1 MDFEEI
7 IKKVQ
12 WLDDQERKSKTDLNE
27 LTARIAGL
35 NTSTTA
41 LAKQLKAVDQQVH
54 DLSVAAARIEQ
65 FEQILAKHRIEV
77 ARSTEVIE
85 KNAARREQDSVA
97 AHQTD
102 MEELRKAIFELR
114 TAISAEQVASKDR
127 THEDQRRVLALQDLS
142 VAVQAAT
149 RLSQEVQE
157 AQRSIEEARR
167 QDTKRLADI
176 QAEMGSVRKRA
187 DDAREKSTLHND
199 SIRNMENRISELVE
213 TEAARQERHAA
224 FLQQQALQQ
233 VERDR
238 SWKDW
243 QGRFEEFKVQAG
255 NVEGQVAAFEAAVRA
270 AKQAQEAYDGL
281 NQRLER
287 RMAEIGEIQRLADD
301 RIRQEWVAFKADEQK
316 RWTGHTLAQDESI
329 RDLRKDVDKFD
340 QRVNTIDDAAQN
352 LQDQLQQ
359 TTEITE
365 KQLQEFMN
373 VSQDWLAAYERIM
386 GHAKTKA
393 KKAVR

>member
-12 WLDDQERKSKTDLNE
+12 WLDDQERKSKTEIGELN
-27 LTARIAGL
+27 ARIAGL
-35 NTSTTA
+35 NTNTTA
-41 LAKQLKAVDQQVH
+41 LAKQLKAIDQQVH
-54 DLSVAAARIEQ
+54 DLSVAAARLEQ
-65 FEQILAKHRIEV
+65 FDQILAKHRIEV
-77 ARSTEVIE
+77 ARSTEAIE
-85 KNAARREQDSVA
+85 KNAARREQEA
-97 AHQTD
+97 ITAHQSE
-102 MEELRKAIFELR
+102 MEELRKTIFELR
-114 TAISAEQVASKDR
+114 TAVSAEQAARKDR
-127 THEDQRRVLALQDLS
+127 THEDQRRALALQDMS
-142 VAVQAAT
+142 VAVEAAT
-149 RLSQEVQE
+149 HLSKEVQE

-167 QDTKRLADI
+167 QDSKRLADL
-176 QAEMGSVRKRA
+176 QAEMASVRKRA

-199 SIRNMENRISELVE
+199 SIRNMENRIHELLE

-238 SWKDW
+238 AWKDW
-243 QGRFEEFKVQAG
+243 QERFEEFKVQAG

-287 RMAEIGEIQRLADD
+287 RMAEVGEIQRLADE

-329 RDLRKDVDKFD
+329 RDLRKDVDKID
-340 QRVNTIDDAAQN
+340 KRVDAIDDAAQT

-373 VSQDWLAAYERIM
+373 ISQDWLAAYERIM
-386 GHAKTKA
+386 GHSKTKV

>member
-1 MDFEEI
+1 MEFEEI

-12 WLDDQERKSKTDLNE
+12 WLDDQERKSKAELND

-35 NTSTTA
+35 NTNTTA

-65 FEQILAKHRIEV
+65 FDQILAKHRIEV
-77 ARSTEVIE
+77 ARSTEAIE
-85 KNAARREQDSVA
+85 KNAARREQEAIA

-102 MEELRKAIFELR
+102 TEEQRKAIFELR
-114 TAISAEQVASKDR
+114 TAISAEQAARKDR
-127 THEDQRRVLALQDLS
+127 THDDQRRALALQDLS
-142 VAVQAAT
+142 ASVEVAT
-149 RLSQEVQE
+149 HLSKEVQE

-167 QDTKRLADI
+167 QDSKRLADV

-199 SIRNMENRISELVE
+199 SIRNMENRIHELLE

-238 SWKDW
+238 LWKAW
-243 QGRFEEFKVQAG
+243 QERFEEFKVQADT
-255 NVEGQVAAFEAAVRA
+255 VEGQVAAFEAAVRA

-287 RMAEIGEIQRLADD
+287 RMGEIGEIQRLADE

-329 RDLRKDVDKFD
+329 RDLRKDVDKID
-340 QRVNTIDDAAQN
+340 KRVNTIDDAAQT

-373 VSQDWLAAYERIM
+373 ISQDWLAAYERIM
-386 GHAKTKA
+386 GHSKTNV

>member
-12 WLDDQERKSKTDLNE
+12 WLDDQERKAKTDLNE

-35 NTSTTA
+35 NTTTVA
-41 LAKQLKAVDQQVH
+41 LSKQLKAVDQQVH
-54 DLSVAAARIEQ
+54 DLSVVAARVEQ
-65 FEQILAKHRIEV
+65 FEQILAKHRSEV
-77 ARSTEVIE
+77 ARSIEAIE
-85 KNAARREQDSVA
+85 KNAARREQEALA
-97 AHQTD
+97 AQQAD
-102 MEELRKAIFELR
+102 MEEIRKAIFELR
-114 TAISAEQVASKDR
+114 TAASAEQAARKDR
-127 THEDQRRVLALQDLS
+127 THEDQRRALALKDLTAAVEAAAHLSKDVQDG
-142 VAVQAAT
+142 
-149 RLSQEVQE
+149 
-157 AQRSIEEARR
+157 QRSIEEARR
-167 QDTKRLADI
+167 QDSKRLSDI
-176 QAEMGSVRKRA
+176 QADMAAVRKRA

-199 SIRNMENRISELVE
+199 SIRNMENRINELLE

-238 SWKDW
+238 AWKAW
-243 QGRFEEFKVQAG
+243 QDRFEEFKQQAG
-255 NVEGQVAAFEAAVRA
+255 NVEGQVAAFDAAVRA

-287 RMAEIGEIQRLADD
+287 RMAEIGEIQRLADE

-329 RDLRKDVDKFD
+329 RDLRKDVEKIDK
-340 QRVNTIDDAAQN
+340 RLNTIDDASQT

-365 KQLQEFMN
+365 NQLQEFMN
-373 VSQDWLAAYERIM
+373 ISQEWLAAYERIM
-386 GHAKTKA
+386 GHSKTKV

>member
-12 WLDDQERKSKTDLNE
+12 WLDDQERKTKADLNE

-41 LAKQLKAVDQQVH
+41 LTKQLKAVDQQVH
-54 DLSVAAARIEQ
+54 DLAVAAARIEQ
-65 FEQILAKHRIEV
+65 FDQILAKHRVEV

-85 KNAARREQDSVA
+85 KNAARREQEANA
-97 AHQTD
+97 ARQTD

-114 TAISAEQVASKDR
+114 TAVSAEQAARKDR
-127 THEDQRRVLALQDLS
+127 THEDQRRVLALQDLGT
-142 VAVQAAT
+142 AVEAAT

-167 QDTKRLADI
+167 QDSKRLADV

-199 SIRNMENRISELVE
+199 SIRNMENRINELLE

-238 SWKDW
+238 AWKDW
-243 QGRFEEFKVQAG
+243 QGRLEEFKVQASS
-255 NVEGQVAAFEAAVRA
+255 VEGQVAAFEAAVRA

-287 RMAEIGEIQRLADD
+287 RMAEIGEIQRLADE

-329 RDLRKDVDKFD
+329 RDLRKDVDKID
-340 QRVNTIDDAAQN
+340 QRVNTVDDAAQT

-373 VSQDWLAAYERIM
+373 ISQDWLAAYERIM
-386 GHAKTKA
+386 GHSKTKV

>member
-12 WLDDQERKSKTDLNE
+12 WLDDQERKTKTEIGE
-27 LTARIAGL
+27 LSARIAGL
-35 NTSTTA
+35 NTNTTA

-54 DLSVAAARIEQ
+54 DLSVAAARLEQ
-65 FEQILAKHRIEV
+65 FDQILAKHRIEV
-77 ARSTEVIE
+77 ARSTEAIE
-85 KNAARREQDSVA
+85 KNAARREQEATA
-97 AHQTD
+97 AHQSEI
-102 MEELRKAIFELR
+102 EELRKVIFELR
-114 TAISAEQVASKDR
+114 TAASAEQAARKDR
-127 THEDQRRVLALQDLS
+127 MHEDQRRALALQDMS
-142 VAVQAAT
+142 VAVEAAN
-149 RLSQEVQE
+149 RLSKEVQE

-167 QDTKRLADI
+167 QDSKRLADL
-176 QAEMGSVRKRA
+176 QAEMASVRKRA

-199 SIRNMENRISELVE
+199 SIRNMENRIHELLE

-238 SWKDW
+238 AWKDW
-243 QGRFEEFKVQAG
+243 QERFDEFKVQAG

-287 RMAEIGEIQRLADD
+287 RMAEVGEIQRLADE

-316 RWTGHTLAQDESI
+316 RWTGHTLAQDEAI
-329 RDLRKDVDKFD
+329 RDLRKDVDKID
-340 QRVNTIDDAAQN
+340 KRVDAIDDAAQT

-365 KQLQEFMN
+365 KQLQELMN
-373 VSQDWLAAYERIM
+373 ISQDWLAAYERIM
-386 GHAKTKA
+386 GHSKTRV

>member
-12 WLDDQERKSKTDLNE
+12 WLDDQERKSKTELNE

-35 NTSTTA
+35 NTNTTA

-54 DLSVAAARIEQ
+54 DMSIAAARIEQ
-65 FEQILAKHRIEV
+65 FDQILAKHRIEV
-77 ARSTEVIE
+77 ARSTEAIE
-85 KNAARREQDSVA
+85 KNAARREQEALA

-102 MEELRKAIFELR
+102 MEELRKTIFELR
-114 TAISAEQVASKDR
+114 TGISAEQAASKDR
-127 THEDQRRVLALQDLS
+127 THEDQRRTLALQDMS
-142 VAVQAAT
+142 VAVEAANH
-149 RLSQEVQE
+149 LSKEVQE

-167 QDTKRLADI
+167 QDAKRLADL
-176 QAEMGSVRKRA
+176 QAEMASVRKRA

-199 SIRNMENRISELVE
+199 SIRNMENRINELLE

-243 QGRFEEFKVQAG
+243 QERFEDFKVQAG

-287 RMAEIGEIQRLADD
+287 RMAEIGEIQRLADE

-329 RDLRKDVDKFD
+329 RDLRKDVDKID
-340 QRVNTIDDAAQN
+340 KRVNTIDDAAQG

-373 VSQDWLAAYERIM
+373 ISQDWLAAYERIM
-386 GHAKTKA
+386 GHSKTKV

>member
-12 WLDDQERKSKTDLNE
+12 WLDDQERKAKTELNE

-35 NTSTTA
+35 NTSIGT
-41 LAKQLKAVDQQVH
+41 LGKQLKALDQQVH
-54 DLSVAAARIEQ
+54 DLSVVAARVEQ
-65 FEQILAKHRIEV
+65 FDQILAKHRTEV
-77 ARSTEVIE
+77 ARSTEAIE
-85 KNAARREQDSVA
+85 KNAARREQEA
-97 AHQTD
+97 LTAHQAD
-102 MEELRKAIFELR
+102 MEEMRKAIFELR
-114 TAISAEQVASKDR
+114 SAVSTEQAARKDR
-127 THEDQRRVLALQDLS
+127 THEDQRRALALQDLG
-142 VAVQAAT
+142 AKIEAASH
-149 RLSQEVQE
+149 LGKEMQD

-167 QDTKRLADI
+167 QDSKRLADM
-176 QAEMGSVRKRA
+176 QAEMASVRKRA

-199 SIRNMENRISELVE
+199 SIRNMENRINELLE

-238 SWKDW
+238 AWKTW
-243 QGRFEEFKVQAG
+243 QERFEEFKQQAG
-255 NVEGQVAAFEAAVRA
+255 NVEGQVAAFDSAVRA

-287 RMAEIGEIQRLADD
+287 RMAEVGEIQRLADE

-329 RDLRKDVDKFD
+329 RDLRKDVEKIDG
-340 QRVNTIDDAAQN
+340 RINAIDDVAQT

-365 KQLQEFMN
+365 NQLQEFMN
-373 VSQDWLAAYERIM
+373 TTQEWLAAYERIM
-386 GHAKTKA
+386 GHSKAKV

>member
-7 IKKVQ
+7 VKKIQ
-12 WLDDQERKSKTDLNE
+12 WLDDQERKSKTELNE

-35 NTSTTA
+35 NTNTTA
-41 LAKQLKAVDQQVH
+41 LAKQLKAVDQRVH

-65 FEQILAKHRIEV
+65 FDQILAKHRIEV
-77 ARSTEVIE
+77 ARSTEAIE
-85 KNAARREQDSVA
+85 KNAARREQEA
-97 AHQTD
+97 ITAHQTD
-102 MEELRKAIFELR
+102 MEELRKVIFELR
-114 TAISAEQVASKDR
+114 TAASTEQAARKDR
-127 THEDQRRVLALQDLS
+127 GHEDQRRALALQDLS
-142 VAVQAAT
+142 AT
-149 RLSQEVQE
+149 FEANTHLSKEIQE

-167 QDTKRLADI
+167 QDSKRLADI
-176 QAEMGSVRKRA
+176 QAELGSVRKRA

-199 SIRNMENRISELVE
+199 SIRNMENRINELLE
-213 TEAARQERHAA
+213 TEAARQERHTTL
-224 FLQQQALQQ
+224 LQQQALQQ

-238 SWKDW
+238 AWKTW
-243 QGRFEEFKVQAG
+243 QERFEEFKVQAG

-287 RMAEIGEIQRLADD
+287 RMAEIGEIQRLADE

-329 RDLRKDVDKFD
+329 RDLRKDVDKID
-340 QRVNTIDDAAQN
+340 KRVSTIDDAAQT

-373 VSQDWLAAYERIM
+373 LSQDWLAAYERIM
-386 GHAKTKA
+386 GHSKTTA

>member
-12 WLDDQERKSKTDLNE
+12 WLDDQERRSKTELNE

-35 NTSTTA
+35 STSTTA

-54 DLSVAAARIEQ
+54 DLSVVAARLEQ
-65 FEQILAKHRIEV
+65 FDQILAKHRVDV
-77 ARSTEVIE
+77 ARSTETIE
-85 KNAARREQDSVA
+85 KNAARREQEAVA
-97 AHQTD
+97 AHQSE
-102 MEELRKAIFELR
+102 MEELRRAIFELR
-114 TAISAEQVASKDR
+114 TAMTADQAARKDR
-127 THEDQRRVLALQDLS
+127 MHEDQRRVLALQDLGA
-142 VAVQAAT
+142 AVEAAT
-149 RLSQEVQE
+149 QLSKDVQE
-157 AQRSIEEARR
+157 AQRRFEEGRR
-167 QDTKRLADI
+167 QDAKRLADI

-199 SIRNMENRISELVE
+199 SIRNMENRIGELLE

-224 FLQQQALQQ
+224 LVQQQALQQ

-238 SWKDW
+238 AWKAW
-243 QGRFEEFKVQAG
+243 LERYEEFRVQAA

-287 RMAEIGEIQRLADD
+287 RMAEVGEIQRLADE
-301 RIRQEWVAFKADEQK
+301 RLRQEWVAFKADEQK

-329 RDLRKDVDKFD
+329 RDLRKDVDKID
-340 QRVNTIDDAAQN
+340 QRLNTIEDASQT

-359 TTEITE
+359 TTETTE

-373 VSQDWLAAYERIM
+373 ISQDWLAAYERIM
-386 GHAKTKA
+386 GHSKTKV

>member
-12 WLDDQERKSKTDLNE
+12 WLDDQERKSKTEIGELN
-27 LTARIAGL
+27 ARIAGL
-35 NTSTTA
+35 NTNTTA
-41 LAKQLKAVDQQVH
+41 LAKQLKAIDQQVH
-54 DLSVAAARIEQ
+54 DLSVAAARLEQ
-65 FEQILAKHRIEV
+65 FDQILAKHRIEV
-77 ARSTEVIE
+77 ARSTEAIE
-85 KNAARREQDSVA
+85 KNAARREQEA
-97 AHQTD
+97 ITAHQSD
-102 MEELRKAIFELR
+102 MEELRKTIFELR
-114 TAISAEQVASKDR
+114 TAVSAEQAARKDR
-127 THEDQRRVLALQDLS
+127 THEDQRRALALQDMS
-142 VAVQAAT
+142 VAVEAAT
-149 RLSQEVQE
+149 HLSKEVQE

-167 QDTKRLADI
+167 QDSKRLADL
-176 QAEMGSVRKRA
+176 QAEMASVRKRA

-199 SIRNMENRISELVE
+199 SIRNMENRIHELLE

-238 SWKDW
+238 AWKDW
-243 QGRFEEFKVQAG
+243 QERFEEFKVQAG

-287 RMAEIGEIQRLADD
+287 RMAEVGEIQRLADE

-329 RDLRKDVDKFD
+329 RDLRKDVDKID
-340 QRVNTIDDAAQN
+340 KRVDAIDDAAQT

-373 VSQDWLAAYERIM
+373 ISQDWLAAYERIM
-386 GHAKTKA
+386 GHSKTKV

>member
-1 MDFEEI
+1 MEFEEI

-12 WLDDQERKSKTDLNE
+12 WLDDQERKSKTELND

-35 NTSTTA
+35 NTNTTA

-65 FEQILAKHRIEV
+65 FDQILGKHRIEV
-77 ARSTEVIE
+77 ARSTEAIE
-85 KNAARREQDSVA
+85 KNASRREQEAIS
-97 AHQTD
+97 AHQAD
-102 MEELRKAIFELR
+102 MEELRKTIFELR
-114 TAISAEQVASKDR
+114 TAISAEQAASKDR
-127 THEDQRRVLALQDLS
+127 THEDQRRALALQDMS
-142 VAVQAAT
+142 AAVDAAN
-149 RLSQEVQE
+149 RLSKEVQE

-167 QDTKRLADI
+167 QDAKRLADL

-199 SIRNMENRISELVE
+199 SIRNMENRINELLE
-213 TEAARQERHAA
+213 TEAARQERHAV
-224 FLQQQALQQ
+224 LIQQQALQQ

-238 SWKDW
+238 AWKDW
-243 QGRFEEFKVQAG
+243 QERFEEFKVQAG
-255 NVEGQVAAFEAAVRA
+255 TVEGQVTAFEAAVRA
-270 AKQAQEAYDGL
+270 ANQAQEAYDGL

-287 RMAEIGEIQRLADD
+287 RMAEIGEIQRLADE

-329 RDLRKDVDKFD
+329 RDLRKDVDKID
-340 QRVNTIDDAAQN
+340 KRVNTLDDAAQT
-352 LQDQLQQ
+352 LEDQLQQ

-365 KQLQEFMN
+365 KQLQEIMN
-373 VSQDWLAAYERIM
+373 ISQDWLAAYERIM
-386 GHAKTKA
+386 GHSKTKV